1 MPRCCPVLLQ
11 VTGSADDLSLNAVC
25 PAVAGQRR
33 APTEVVDEIVEGDA
47 VARAECRVVDQACLH
62 LVVAGDGEHV
72 QTLEVDDRA
81 EVTELLV
88 GLVGVVEQLLG
99 DTIGLTPVDGS
110 PGQLGYRT
118 DAKAYRLQVESAE
131 R

>member
-25 PAVAGQRR
+25 HAVAGQRR

-62 LVVAGDGEHV
+62 LVVAGSQHIIIRCAGDHDQQIEQV
-72 QTLEVDDRA
+72 IDCLQTLR
-81 EVTELLV
+81 
-88 GLVGVVEQLLG
+88 
-99 DTIGLTPVDGS
+99 
-110 PGQLGYRT
+110 
-118 DAKAYRLQVESAE
+118 
-131 R
+131 